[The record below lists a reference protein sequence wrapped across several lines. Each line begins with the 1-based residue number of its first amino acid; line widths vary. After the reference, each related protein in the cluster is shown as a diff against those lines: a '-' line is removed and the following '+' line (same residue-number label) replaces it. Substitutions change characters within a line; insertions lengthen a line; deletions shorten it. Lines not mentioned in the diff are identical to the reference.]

1 MVYTGKTSNIKKMAD
16 RADLANPIDFTQI
29 PVFCINLDRR
39 PDRWTKFSDQPGAA
53 EFPTLRR
60 FSAIDGRTI
69 RVLDNDKISLQAK
82 SNIIKKTRRSHDEID
97 TVGAVGASMSHTTVW
112 KQFLA
117 TKSEYALIFEDDTKI
132 PPGLPAIL
140 AACSKERS
148 ELPNGFDLWLLHYAF
163 VRMEGGSDA
172 RGLLPLTKTWSAPQ
186 DFYSFAGYVISRRG
200 AERLLADAFPVEMH
214 IDRFANKKAELGLL
228 DVVVHNRV
236 RLGVRGSKSDI
247 QVGGCR
253 ICKIPNQMD
262 AVGMRAVP
270 LQFLLAL
277 LGYSAVVSVLLLQ
290 MGRR

>member
-1 MVYTGKTSNIKKMAD
+1 MA
-16 RADLANPIDFTQI
+16 AVPIDFTQI

-39 PDRWTKFSDQPGAA
+39 PDRWKKFSDQPGAA
-53 EFPTLRR
+53 EFSTLRR
-60 FSAIDGRTI
+60 FAAIDGRTI
-69 RVLDNDKISLQAK
+69 RVLDNDKISLQTK

-97 TVGAVGASMSHTTVW
+97 TIGAVGASMSHTTLW

-148 ELPNGFDLWLLHYAF
+148 ELPNGFDLWLLHYAILAN
-163 VRMEGGSDA
+163 GSIGA
-172 RGLLPLTKTWSAPQ
+172 KGLLPLTKTWSAPQ
-186 DFYSFAGYVISRRG
+186 DFHSFGGYVISRRG
-200 AERLLADAFPVEMH
+200 AERLLEDAFPVEMH

-236 RLGVRGSKSDI
+236 RLGSRGSKSDI

-262 AVGMRAVP
+262 AAGMRAVP

-277 LGYSAVVSVLLLQ
+277 LGYSALVSFLLLRT
-290 MGRR
+290 GKKLGV

>member
-1 MVYTGKTSNIKKMAD
+1 MA
-16 RADLANPIDFTQI
+16 LAAEPIDFAQV

-53 EFPTLRR
+53 EFTTLRR

-69 RVLDNDKISLQAK
+69 RVLDNKNISLQAK

-117 TKSEYALIFEDDTKI
+117 TKAEYALVFEDDTKI

-163 VRMEGGSDA
+163 VGFDGANTGS
-172 RGLLPLTKTWSAPQ
+172 RGLLPRTKTWSAPQ

-200 AERLLADAFPVEMH
+200 AERLLEDAFPVEMH
-214 IDRFANKKAELGLL
+214 IDRFANKKAELGVL

-270 LQFLLAL
+270 LQYLLAL
-277 LGYSAVVSVLLLQ
+277 LGYSTLVSVLLLQ
-290 MGRR
+290 ANKR

>member
-1 MVYTGKTSNIKKMAD
+1 MA
-16 RADLANPIDFTQI
+16 AGAPIDFTKI

-39 PDRWTKFSDQPGAA
+39 PDRWTKFSEQPGAA
-53 EFPTLRR
+53 EFPMRR
-60 FSAIDGRTI
+60 FAAIDGRTI
-69 RVLDNDKISLQAK
+69 RVLDNKQISLQAK

-112 KQFLA
+112 RRFLESGA
-117 TKSEYALIFEDDTKI
+117 EYALVFEDDIKI

-140 AACSKERS
+140 AACSKDRA
-148 ELPNGFDLWLLHYAF
+148 ELNGFDLWLLHYAF
-163 VRMEGGSDA
+163 VGMEGASA
-172 RGLLPLTKTWSAPQ
+172 PRGLLPLTKTWSAPQ

-200 AERLLADAFPVEMH
+200 AERLLSDAFPVEMH

-236 RLGVRGSKSDI
+236 RLGARGSKSDI

-270 LQFLLAL
+270 IQYLLAL
-277 LGYSAVVSVLLLQ
+277 LGYSALVSVLLLQ
-290 MGRR
+290 AGRR

>member
-1 MVYTGKTSNIKKMAD
+1 M
-16 RADLANPIDFTQI
+16 
-29 PVFCINLDRR
+29 
-39 PDRWTKFSDQPGAA
+39 FSDQPGAA
-53 EFPTLRR
+53 EFTSLRR

-69 RVLDNDKISLQAK
+69 RVLDNKQISLQAK

-112 KQFLA
+112 KQFLTTTA
-117 TKSEYALIFEDDTKI
+117 EYALVFEDDTKI

-148 ELPNGFDLWLLHYAF
+148 ELPSGFDLWLLHYAF
-163 VRMEGGSDA
+163 VKMEGSSAD
-172 RGLLPLTKTWSAPQ
+172 GLLPLTKTWSAPQ

-200 AERLLADAFPVEMH
+200 AERLLSDAFPVEMH

-236 RLGVRGSKSDI
+236 RLGTRGSKSDI

-270 LQFLLAL
+270 LQYLLAL
-277 LGYSAVVSVLLLQ
+277 LGYSALVSVLLLQ
-290 MGRR
+290 TATKR

>member
-1 MVYTGKTSNIKKMAD
+1 MAD
-16 RADLANPIDFTQI
+16 RAGFANPIDFTQI

-69 RVLDNDKISLQAK
+69 RVLDNKQISLQAK

-112 KQFLA
+112 RQFLQSKA
-117 TKSEYALIFEDDTKI
+117 EYALVFEDDTKI

-140 AACSKERS
+140 AACSKERA
-148 ELPNGFDLWLLHYAF
+148 ELPSGFDLWLLHYAF
-163 VRMEGGSDA
+163 VGMEGAGTGSAAA

-200 AERLLADAFPVEMH
+200 AERLLEDAFPVEMH

-236 RLGVRGSKSDI
+236 RLGTRGSKSDI

-270 LQFLLAL
+270 LQYLLAL
-277 LGYSAVVSVLLLQ
+277 LGYSALVSVLLLQ
-290 MGRR
+290 TQRR

>member
-1 MVYTGKTSNIKKMAD
+1 MTTVE
-16 RADLANPIDFTQI
+16 PIDFTNI

-39 PDRWTKFSDQPGAA
+39 PDRWTMFSNQPGAA
-53 EFPTLRR
+53 EFPTMRR
-60 FSAIDGRTI
+60 FSAVDGRTLH
-69 RVLDNDKISLQAK
+69 VLDNDKISLQTK

-97 TVGAVGASMSHTTVW
+97 TIGAVGASLSHTTLW
-112 KQFLA
+112 KQFLL
-117 TKSEYALIFEDDTKI
+117 TRSEYALIFEDDTKI
-132 PPGLPAIL
+132 PRGLPAIL
-140 AACSKERS
+140 AACSKERG

-163 VRMEGGSDA
+163 VGMEGAGPAA

-200 AERLLADAFPVEMH
+200 AERLLEDAFPVEMH

-236 RLGVRGSKSDI
+236 RLGTRGSKSDI

-270 LQFLLAL
+270 LQYLLAL
-277 LGYSAVVSVLLLQ
+277 LGYSALVSVLLLQ
-290 MGRR
+290 VGKR